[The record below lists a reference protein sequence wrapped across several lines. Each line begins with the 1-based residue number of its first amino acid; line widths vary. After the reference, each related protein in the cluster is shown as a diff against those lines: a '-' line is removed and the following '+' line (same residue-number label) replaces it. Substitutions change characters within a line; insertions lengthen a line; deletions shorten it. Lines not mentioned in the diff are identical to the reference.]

1 MAILFGTDT
10 ANVNKLDDYE
20 EGTWTPTFYN
30 STGVVYN
37 NGTNGEYVKI
47 GSLVHIRCFIS
58 ATAGSLNG
66 NMEVG
71 GLPFAGAQG
80 GYGRTAISAQGGGW
94 GLSSSNNGLVGLI
107 DESYNRMQIWKGS
120 TDGYDPV
127 ASNNFSTSGSLY
139 LAGAYQ
145 LAIG

>member
-30 STGVVYN
+30 SSISYHGSV
-37 NGTNGEYVKI
+37 NGEYVKI

-58 ATAGSLNG
+58 GTGTLNG
-66 NMEVG
+66 IMEVS

-80 GYGRTAISAQGGGW
+80 GYGRTPVSVQGGSYNLGS
-94 GLSSSNNGLVGLI
+94 GNAGLVGLI
-107 DESYNRMQIWKGS
+107 DESYNRLQIWKG
-120 TDGYDPV
+120 T
-127 ASNNFSTSGSLY
+127 SNGTSQVQSGDFTNTNGAMY
-139 LAGAYQ
+139 IAGTYQ
-145 LAIG
+145 LAVG